1 MKALV
6 LEEYGRL
13 EVREVED
20 PTPGP
25 RDVLVRVRACGI
37 CGSDVHGLD
46 GSTGRRL
53 PPIIMGHEASGVV
66 ESLGSE
72 VRNLRPGDR
81 VTLDSTLYDP
91 DSYFSKRG
99 LFNLC
104 DERRVLGVSCD
115 DYRQHGAF
123 AELVAVPAHVAFPM
137 PEGLSF
143 EQGALTEPVSVAL
156 HARRLVAIEP
166 GDTAVVFGMGLIGSM
181 ILQVLRSEP
190 LERIVA
196 VDVEPERL
204 ALALE
209 LGASHTFD
217 PTKSDVAAELRE
229 LTDGRGADVA
239 FEAVGIEA
247 TVRGAILAVRKGGS
261 VSLVGNLAPDVSV
274 PLQAVVTRQLRLQ
287 GSCASAGEYPDCL
300 ELIASGAV
308 NVNRFI
314 SATAPL
320 EEGAAWFD
328 RLYRKEPGLMK
339 VILKPNG

>member
-13 EVREVED
+13 EVRDVED
-20 PTPGP
+20 PKPGP
-25 RDVLVRVRACGI
+25 GDVLVRVKACGI

-53 PPIIMGHEASGVV
+53 PPIIMGHEAAGIV

-72 VRNLRPGDR
+72 VRHLRPGDR

-91 DSYFSKRG
+91 ESYFSKRG
-99 LFNLC
+99 QFNLC
-104 DERRVLGVSCD
+104 DERRVLGVSCE

-123 AELVAVPAHVAFPM
+123 AELVAVPAHVAFPL

-143 EQGALTEPVSVAL
+143 EQAALTEPVSVAL
-156 HARRLVAIEP
+156 HARRLIEITP
-166 GDTAVVFGMGLIGSM
+166 GDTAVVFGAGLIGSM
-181 ILQVLRSEP
+181 ILQVLRNEP
-190 LERIVA
+190 LKQLVA
-196 VDVEPERL
+196 VDVDAGRL
-204 ALALE
+204 ALARE
-209 LGASHTFD
+209 LGASHAFD
-217 PTKSDVAAELRE
+217 PGRSDVTAELRE
-229 LTDGRGADVA
+229 LTEGRGADVA
-239 FEAVGIEA
+239 FEAVGVEA

-261 VSLVGNLAPDVSV
+261 VSLVGNLAPNVSL
-274 PLQAVVTRQLRLQ
+274 PLQVVVTRQLKLQ
-287 GSCASAGEYPDCL
+287 GSCASSGEYPDCL
-300 ELIASGAV
+300 ALIASGAV
-308 NVNRFI
+308 DVDRFI

-320 EEGAAWFD
+320 EDGARWFD

>member
-20 PTPGP
+20 PKPGP

-72 VRNLRPGDR
+72 VRNLRAGDR

-99 LFNLC
+99 QFNLC
-104 DERRVLGVSCD
+104 DERRVLGVSCG

-156 HARRLVAIEP
+156 HARRLVAIEA

-190 LERIVA
+190 LKRIVA

-209 LGASHTFD
+209 LGASHAFD
-217 PTKSDVAAELRE
+217 PNRSDVAAELRE

-239 FEAVGIEA
+239 FEAVGIEP
-247 TVRGAILAVRKGGS
+247 TVRGAVLAVRKGGS

-274 PLQAVVTRQLRLQ
+274 PLQAIVTRQLRLQ

-308 NVNRFI
+308 NVDRFI

-328 RLYRKEPGLMK
+328 RLHRKEAGLMK